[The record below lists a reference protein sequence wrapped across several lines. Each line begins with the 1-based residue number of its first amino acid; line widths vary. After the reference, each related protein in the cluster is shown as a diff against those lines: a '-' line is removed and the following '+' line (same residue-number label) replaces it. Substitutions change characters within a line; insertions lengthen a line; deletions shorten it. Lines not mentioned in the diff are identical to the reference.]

1 MCVRGSR
8 ESAAARI
15 EGRGA
20 WEIVREGG
28 WERLAG
34 SAAPGESGMGSS
46 GASAAGASENR
57 LRVASAFVRRR
68 V

>member
-20 WEIVREGG
+20 WEIVREG
-28 WERLAG
+28 ERLAG